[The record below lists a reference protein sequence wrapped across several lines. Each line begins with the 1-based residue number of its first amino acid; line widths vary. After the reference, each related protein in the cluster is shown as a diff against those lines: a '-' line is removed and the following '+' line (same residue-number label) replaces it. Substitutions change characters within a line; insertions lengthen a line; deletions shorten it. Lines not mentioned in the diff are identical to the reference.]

1 MLLRPSLGLVGLTVI
16 LISGCSPASNKA
28 IESLQT
34 KILEDVVSKGG
45 NSLKSVI
52 CPADQ
57 SKAESFT
64 CTGILESG
72 NGFDIP
78 VKSEAGENHAWEIV
92 SIKGLLNM
100 SQIQAAIQSGLTTE
114 LGNATIDCGT
124 TTPYKAAK
132 PGEQFECQVT
142 GTKPATTPD
151 PKATDPKTAKDPQ
164 APEPATKAAKAAD
177 PKAKAA
183 KPEKVMVTIALSG
196 DISWQRVLPVGKA
209 NPSNTQD
216 SSAAPKDTAIDK
228 PTTSGTSN
236 KTALDTPSA
245 DGKSANSQTPSGD
258 AAPATAPAANGEDAI
273 NTGAF
278 DAAED

>member
-52 CPADQ
+52 CPAEPP
-57 SKAESFT
+57 KAETLT

-78 VKSEAGENHAWEIV
+78 VKSEGENQAWEIV

-100 SQIQAAIQSGLTTE
+100 AQLQSAIQSGLTAE
-114 LGNATIDCGT
+114 LGTATIDCGT
-124 TTPYKAAK
+124 STPYKVAK

-142 GTKPATTPD
+142 GTKTDATKD
-151 PKATDPKTAKDPQ
+151 PKATDTKDAKDPKATEVK
-164 APEPATKAAKAAD
+164 APDAKAA
-177 PKAKAA
+177 KAKAA
-183 KPEKVMVTIALSG
+183 KPEKVVVTIASSG
-196 DISWQRVLPVGKA
+196 DISWQRVLPEGKENPA
-209 NPSNTQD
+209 NSKD
-216 SSAAPKDTAIDK
+216 SGTSSKDAAIDK
-228 PTTSGTSN
+228 KATSSTSD
-236 KTALDTPSA
+236 KTAADIKPA
-245 DGKSANSQTPSGD
+245 DGKSTDPKATSTD
-258 AAPATAPAANGEDAI
+258 APPTTTPAASAEAALDAGAIDAI
-273 NTGAF
+273 
-278 DAAED
+278 ED